1 MKTGEAL
8 KKARTD
14 AGITQAELAKR
25 LGVTPQTVSQY
36 ERGIK
41 KPKVETLARF
51 ADAMSVSID
60 SLLDESTRAQIEGNT
75 HQALVSAMATVS
87 ASAGKLTD
95 AGIPEDE
102 VQDVMGKLKNLVEFA
117 LQEADL
123 QEMLRLYQSL
133 NREGQ
138 AVALE
143 RLDELAQLSKYQRQD
158 PKEVHAKDEKQ
169 RRPRGFSAAV
179 SAGYKPHRAHTTI
192 MTGENMEELYNQ
204 LAALAGGMAQS
215 GLCCL
220 APVPGDNRPNSDIDL
235 AVYGMPEDNR
245 AEFWMHCEE
254 LPTLLKFDI
263 VHIQDGMEPV
273 FLANIERDGVE
284 LMDKLHEKYD
294 RFTAAV
300 ARLREALDDYKKF
313 PLDSVRDGTI
323 QRFEFCTEL
332 AWKTM
337 REYLLDQGYT
347 NINSPKE
354 VIKQAFAFGMIDD
367 QKAWVELLNDR
378 NLTSHVY
385 DEATAAAIFARIEGQ
400 YLPLFDRVTAYMKDE

>member
-1 MKTGEAL
+1 
-8 KKARTD
+8 
-14 AGITQAELAKR
+14 
-25 LGVTPQTVSQY
+25 
-36 ERGIK
+36 
-41 KPKVETLARF
+41 
-51 ADAMSVSID
+51 
-60 SLLDESTRAQIEGNT
+60 
-75 HQALVSAMATVS
+75 
-87 ASAGKLTD
+87 
-95 AGIPEDE
+95 
-102 VQDVMGKLKNLVEFA
+102 
-117 LQEADL
+117 
-123 QEMLRLYQSL
+123 
-133 NREGQ
+133 
-138 AVALE
+138 
-143 RLDELAQLSKYQRQD
+143 
-158 PKEVHAKDEKQ
+158 
-169 RRPRGFSAAV
+169 
-179 SAGYKPHRAHTTI
+179 
-192 MTGENMEELYNQ
+192 
-204 LAALAGGMAQS
+204 
-215 GLCCL
+215 
-220 APVPGDNRPNSDIDL
+220 
-235 AVYGMPEDNR
+235 
-245 AEFWMHCEE
+245 MHCEE

-354 VIKQAFAFGMIDD
+354 VIKQAFAFGMIDGRRQSQMFIRVNINSPKEVIKQAFAFGMIDD

>member
-1 MKTGEAL
+1 
-8 KKARTD
+8 
-14 AGITQAELAKR
+14 
-25 LGVTPQTVSQY
+25 
-36 ERGIK
+36 
-41 KPKVETLARF
+41 
-51 ADAMSVSID
+51 
-60 SLLDESTRAQIEGNT
+60 
-75 HQALVSAMATVS
+75 
-87 ASAGKLTD
+87 
-95 AGIPEDE
+95 
-102 VQDVMGKLKNLVEFA
+102 
-117 LQEADL
+117 
-123 QEMLRLYQSL
+123 
-133 NREGQ
+133 
-138 AVALE
+138 
-143 RLDELAQLSKYQRQD
+143 
-158 PKEVHAKDEKQ
+158 
-169 RRPRGFSAAV
+169 
-179 SAGYKPHRAHTTI
+179 
-192 MTGENMEELYNQ
+192 MEELYNQ
-204 LAALAGGMAQS
+204 LATLARRYGAKRLVLFGSRAR
-215 GLCCL
+215 
-220 APVPGDNRPNSDIDL
+220 GDNRPNSDIDL

-400 YLPLFDRVTAYMKDE
+400 YRCAAGCVHEGGRPDRTMVHRVRRKEAQAQDGLQLPAFGAAYFRRAGATESVPSETGAPDGFLLEPRGTGCAGR